1 MMAYRIAIDTGG
13 TFTDAVVADA
23 AGVLTIGKAPTNP
36 ARSYEGVSGAV
47 ADAARQLG
55 LGLGDLLAQ
64 SEIFVYGTT
73 RATNAIV
80 TGRTAKTAA
89 LFTAGFPDI
98 LVYRQGGKFN
108 AHRLEVEYPDPYIPR
123 SLTYEIP
130 ERIDAE
136 GSVVTPLDE
145 AAARRVLD
153 RLKVRKVE
161 AVAVC
166 LLWSIANPMHELR
179 LGSLIEEMLP
189 GVAYTLSHQLN
200 PILREYPR
208 ASSTAI
214 DASLKPLMQ
223 AHMRELE
230 SELRAAGYKGDLL
243 VSASV
248 GGVMNVKDVIERPV
262 FMVKSGPAMAP
273 VAGLSFARMEGLG
286 GDVIV
291 VDTGGTTFDVTL
303 VQNSQVRFTRETWLG
318 EQYTGHNIGMGSV
331 DIRSIGAGGG
341 SIAWIDS
348 GGLLH
353 VGPQSAGAKPGP
365 VCYGHGGNEPTVTD
379 AAVVLGYID
388 PTNFLG
394 GRMTLDAAA
403 AVRALEALGKPL
415 GLAAK
420 DVALA
425 VFTVANEVMIKAIH
439 EITIKEG
446 VNPAEAVLV
455 AGGGAAGLNILP
467 IARSLDVKRVLMPR
481 AAGAFS
487 ACGAHFSNIVTEY
500 GASRVAYSNQFDFG
514 AVNATLA
521 ALDARL
527 DTFRR
532 GLATKDLG
540 GEERS
545 YFVEARYMNQNWEIE
560 VPLRK
565 GRIES
570 QADLDTLVEDF
581 HNVHERLFAVRDP
594 YNPVECTNWKARLT
608 AYLGHREPPSLR
620 GAAKSAGGKSG
631 TRTAYFGETRAEPM
645 TARILFGGQ
654 IPAGTRIEGPAV
666 IEEPTTTLVVYPG
679 MSARVTA
686 RGDYLVEL

>member
-1 MMAYRIAIDTGG
+1 MAYRIAIDTGG
-13 TFTDAVVADA
+13 TFTDAVVADE
-23 AGVLTIGKAPTNP
+23 AGALTIGKAPTNP
-36 ARSYEGVSGAV
+36 AKSFEGVSGAV

-55 LGLGDLLAQ
+55 LDFADLLAR
-64 SEIFVYGTT
+64 SEIFIYGTT

-89 LFTAGFPDI
+89 LFTEGFPDI

-130 ERIDAE
+130 ERIGAE
-136 GSVVTPLDE
+136 GGVVKPLDE
-145 AAARRVLD
+145 AAARRVLE
-153 RLKVRKVE
+153 RLKARKVE
-161 AVAVC
+161 AIAVC
-166 LLWSIANPMHELR
+166 LLWSIANPVHEVR
-179 LGSLIEEMLP
+179 LGALIEEMLP
-189 GVAYTLSHQLN
+189 GVAYTLSHRLN

-230 SELRAAGYKGDLL
+230 SELRAAGYRGDIL

-248 GGVMNVKDVIERPV
+248 GGVMNVKDVIERPI

-273 VAGLSFARMEGLG
+273 VAGLSFAQNESLG

-365 VCYGHGGNEPTVTD
+365 VCYGQGGTEPTVTD

-388 PTNFLG
+388 PKNFLG

-403 AVRALEALGKPL
+403 AERALEALGKAL
-415 GLAAK
+415 GLGAK
-420 DVALA
+420 DAALA

-446 VNPAEAVLV
+446 VNPAEAALV

-467 IARSLDVKRVLMPR
+467 IARALDVKRVLMPR

-500 GASRVAYSNQFDFG
+500 GASRVAYSNQFDFAG
-514 AVNATLA
+514 VNGTLA

-527 DTFRR
+527 DEFQH
-532 GLATKDLG
+532 GLATKDFSRY
-540 GEERS
+540 ERH
-545 YFVEARYMNQNWEIE
+545 YFVEARYMNQNWELE

-565 GRIES
+565 GRVETK
-570 QADLDTLVEDF
+570 AELDVLVEDF
-581 HNVHERLFAVRDP
+581 HNVHDRMFAVRDP

-608 AYLGHREPPSLR
+608 AYLGHRAPPSLR
-620 GAAKSAGGKSG
+620 SAAVGSSGAPRS
-631 TRTAYFGETRAEPM
+631 RTAYFGETRAAAM
-645 TARILFGGQ
+645 STQVLAGGE
-654 IPAGTRIEGPAV
+654 IAAGTVIKGPAI

>member
-1 MMAYRIAIDTGG
+1 MAYRIAIDTGG
-13 TFTDAVVADA
+13 TFTDAAVADE
-23 AGVLTIGKAPTNP
+23 AGALTIGKAPTNP
-36 ARSYEGVSGAV
+36 ARSFEGVSGAV

-55 LGLGDLLAQ
+55 LDLGGLLAR

-89 LFTAGFPDI
+89 LFTEGFPDI
-98 LVYRQGGKFN
+98 LVYRQGGKFS
-108 AHRLEVEYPDPYIPR
+108 AHRLEVEYPDPYVPR

-136 GSVVTPLDE
+136 GQIVTPLDE
-145 AAARRVLD
+145 AAARRVLE
-153 RLKVRKVE
+153 RLKARKVE

-166 LLWSIANPMHELR
+166 LLWSIANPKHEIR
-179 LGSLIEEMLP
+179 LGQLIEEVMP

-223 AHMRELE
+223 THMRELE
-230 SELRAAGYKGDLL
+230 RELRAAGYKGDIL

-273 VAGLSFARMEGLG
+273 VAGLSFARMEELG

-291 VDTGGTTFDVTL
+291 IDTGGTTFDVTL

-353 VGPQSAGAKPGP
+353 VGPQSAGARPGP
-365 VCYGHGGNEPTVTD
+365 VCYGQGGVEPTVTD

-388 PTNFLG
+388 PKNFLG
-394 GRMTLDAAA
+394 GRMTLDAEAA
-403 AVRALEALGKPL
+403 MRALDALGRQL
-415 GLAAK
+415 CLAAR
-420 DVALA
+420 DTALA
-425 VFTVANEVMIKAIH
+425 VFTVANEAMIKAIH

-446 VNPAEAVLV
+446 VNPAEAALV

-467 IARSLDVKRVLMPR
+467 IARALDVKRVLMPR

-487 ACGAHFSNIVTEY
+487 ACGAHFSNIVTEF
-500 GASRVAYSNQFDFG
+500 GVSRVAYSNQFDFEG
-514 AVNATLA
+514 VNATLA
-521 ALDARL
+521 GLDARL
-527 DTFRR
+527 DAFRQ

-540 GEERS
+540 GDERS

-565 GRIES
+565 GRIET
-570 QADLDTLVEDF
+570 QADLDALVEDF

-594 YNPVECTNWKARLT
+594 YNPVECTNWKKRLT
-608 AYLGHREPPSLR
+608 AHLGHREPPSLR
-620 GAAKSAGGKSG
+620 GAAQGASGKTG

-654 IPAGTRIEGPAV
+654 IAPGTVIAGPAV